1 MDIIIVEFVL
11 VAFKIIILLTGR
23 GLGDGEGERRI
34 WEEKC
39 RLWQEWLEIDQ
50 FGMIIDF

>member
-23 GLGDGEGERRI
+23 GEMERVREADLGGEMQVGVVRN
-34 WEEKC
+34 
-39 RLWQEWLEIDQ
+39 
-50 FGMIIDF
+50 

>member
-11 VAFKIIILLTGR
+11 VAFKIIILLTGQGR
-23 GLGDGEGERRI
+23 GDGERRI

-39 RLWQEWLEIDQ
+39 RLEWLEIDR
-50 FGMIIDF
+50 FDMIIDL

>member
-23 GLGDGEGERRI
+23 GRVDGEGEGGGLGRQNAG
-34 WEEKC
+34 W
-39 RLWQEWLEIDQ
+39 EWLEIHR
-50 FGMIIDF
+50 FNMIIDL

>member
-23 GLGDGEGERRI
+23 GRGDGEGEIGGFGRRYAGWSGWKLTDLI
-34 WEEKC
+34 
-39 RLWQEWLEIDQ
+39 
-50 FGMIIDF
+50 